1 MTPFLA
7 LAALAAFGFFS
18 YRRLLTFLHIFQQEE
33 YDGRR
38 FLAWLRARRAFDR
51 RASGALAGALAGAL
65 VAALAMA
72 PVAGGWALPVFLG
85 LAAAA
90 LAAVG
95 AIEGDPRKVGKKPLA
110 PTQRARRI
118 LRLAWGIDMAAAVAA
133 GIVIGRASSGM
144 AAVVAAA
151 IALILLVQAAPLF
164 LVAAARLL
172 APMERRINDRFLAEA
187 RDTLARLRP
196 TVVAVTGSYGKT
208 STKHILAHVLSTV
221 APTLAT
227 PGSVNTP
234 LGIAR
239 IVREQLKPHHRF
251 FVVEM
256 GAYGPGSIR
265 RLCDLTPPDLA
276 AVTAVG
282 QAHYERFR
290 SIETV
295 ADAKFEIAAATLAR
309 GGHVIVNA
317 ELVER
322 RFYEPRMAQAPGSYS
337 LVTSDPAAGP
347 QAFVIS
353 DTEQTH
359 EGIAFTLRH
368 AGAEHRITAPLYGL
382 HHCTNVAVAFALA
395 CRLGVP
401 AGTVAAALRSTPQV
415 QHRLQVIRADGQ
427 PTLIDDAYNSNPVG
441 FASAVE
447 LLGRLAGERRRRVLV
462 TPGMVELGERHASE
476 HLRIGK
482 LAGDVADLA
491 LVIGAER
498 IPTFVE
504 GFEQGSRPGRTLHRF
519 PTFADAKQWLDRNAA
534 RDDVVLI
541 ENDLPD
547 LYERRVTL

>member
-7 LAALAAFGFFS
+7 LAALAALAAFGFFS
-18 YRRLLTFLHIFQQEE
+18 HRRLLTFLHIFQQEE
-33 YDGRR
+33 YDGGR

-51 RASGALAGALAGAL
+51 RAS
-65 VAALAMA
+65 AALAVA
-72 PVAGGWALPVFLG
+72 VALSLVAGSAAAGGWALPVFLG
-85 LAAAA
+85 LAAVA
-90 LAAVG
+90 LASVG
-95 AIEGDPRKVGKKPLA
+95 AIESDPRRIGKKPLA

-118 LRLAWGIDMAAAVAA
+118 LWLAWGLDMALAAAAGIVIGWASSGMAAAVAA
-133 GIVIGRASSGM
+133 GLV
-144 AAVVAAA
+144 
-151 IALILLVQAAPLF
+151 LILLVQATPLF
-164 LVAAARLL
+164 LVAATRLL

-187 RDTLARLRP
+187 RDALARLRP

-265 RLCDLTPPDLA
+265 RLCELTPPDLA

-282 QAHYERFR
+282 QAHYERFG

-317 ELVER
+317 DLVER
-322 RFYEPRMAQAPGSYS
+322 RFYEPRMAQAPGAYS
-337 LVTSDPAAGP
+337 LVTSDPAADT
-347 QAFVIS
+347 QAFMIS
-353 DTEQTH
+353 DAEQTND
-359 EGIAFTLRH
+359 GIAFTLRH
-368 AGAEHRITAPLYGL
+368 AGAEHRVTAPLYGL

-395 CRLGVP
+395 WRLGVP
-401 AGTVAAALRSTPQV
+401 AETVAAALRSTPQV
-415 QHRLQVIRADGQ
+415 QHRLQVIRAEGQ
-427 PTLIDDAYNSNPVG
+427 PTLIDDAYNANPVG

-447 LLGRLAGERRRRVLV
+447 LLGRLADDGRRRVLV

-476 HLRIGK
+476 HLRVGR
-482 LAGDVADLA
+482 LAGDVVDLA
-491 LVIGAER
+491 LVIGADR

-519 PTFADAKQWLDRNAA
+519 PTFAEAKQWLDRNAA

-547 LYERRVTL
+547 LYERKVTL